1 MSQPADTNGSPRRA
15 RATMRDVAERA
26 GVGIKTVSRVV
37 NGEPGVAA
45 ATAERVNRAAREL
58 HFQPDPFAGNL
69 RRSVRRTQSIGLL
82 LSSVD
87 NPYCAAVHRAVEDV
101 AESRGV
107 SVLSASSDEDPQRE
121 RALVGTFVSRRVD
134 GLILSATGGDQAYLR
149 PEMDAGTPVVAV
161 DRAPVGID
169 VDSVV
174 VDNVAGARGAT
185 AHLLRRGHR
194 RIAHLGDLS
203 MIATATQRL
212 DGFRQAA
219 AEAGVPADDQLV
231 VQDLHTVELAFDATF
246 RLLRSDDPPTALFT
260 SQNLVTI
267 GAIRA
272 LRSLGMQHDVAVV
285 GFDDFALAD
294 LLDPAVTVVAQD
306 PVAIGRAAAERV
318 FARLED
324 RSLPSTQTVLATR
337 LVVRGSGEIAPRR
350 RGSA

>member
-1 MSQPADTNGSPRRA
+1 
-15 RATMRDVAERA
+15 MRDVAERA

-87 NPYCAAVHRAVEDV
+87 NPFCAAMHRAVEDV